1 MKTMMNQH
9 IDPYDLLLQLNSR
22 MGNLEKNT
30 LELQTS
36 LIKITTAFND
46 QTQVIQQLQN
56 NQQALDQVIGS
67 MMQELRHRDL
77 NR

>member
-1 MKTMMNQH
+1 MNQH

>member
-1 MKTMMNQH
+1 MMNQH